1 MRRPIIWDPAV
12 LPNKNEGAI
21 NRRRSPQS
29 HVYGGLPR
37 SRELEPIV
45 RSAATYRLAT
55 RVVLAGAFS
64 CLIAAVVLV
73 PAVIDSTSPGQ
84 SSAGVVILSATVA
97 ILGVLAST
105 FVLSRW
111 RSFSHES
118 ELNLPVEREE
128 LAPSA
133 IAKHTR
139 DLYSEDE
146 ARRLGALYFLA
157 TVAGT
162 SNTNARLIVPAV
174 ESFLQR
180 TLRNKKSTDDLK
192 SDDLKSDRRAD
203 VQSALEFLGRLPAQT
218 RRGSG
223 GLIRYRLDNLD
234 FRGYTLGGLDLS
246 AADFRGSNLS
256 GCVLECTNFDGADL
270 RYAILR
276 DVTAVQASFR
286 GALLERA
293 DCAGGLFV
301 EADFS
306 KALLSFTKFDG
317 AVLIEAKLNDSV
329 LLYSVI
335 GDADLRNVDLARS
348 GLGVSEVTATDIHD
362 VMSKQLRSSRA
373 AAIALEDGRDKPRR
387 S

>member
-1 MRRPIIWDPAV
+1 MSRPIRDHAA
-12 LPNKNEGAI
+12 LLNKNEGVI

-29 HVYGGLPR
+29 HVHGNLSA
-37 SRELEPIV
+37 SREFESIAQ
-45 RSAATYRLAT
+45 SAATYRLAT

-64 CLIAAVVLV
+64 CLIATVVLV
-73 PAVIDSTSPGQ
+73 PAVINSASDR

-105 FVLSRW
+105 FVLDR
-111 RSFSHES
+111 RRGFSYES
-118 ELNLPVEREE
+118 ELNLPIERE

-139 DLYSEDE
+139 DLSSEDE

-180 TLRNKKSTDDLK
+180 VLRDRKPTDDLK
-192 SDDLKSDRRAD
+192 SDGRRAD

-329 LLYSVI
+329 LLYSGI